1 VRAVENELKQLL
13 RDRAEEMRLPPEI
26 PRPVLRRARR
36 HRLINGALAGVFA
49 IAVIAG
55 GIVGVRAV
63 LVHRAGGSRPAGPP
77 SVGATQ
83 SPSAT
88 TEPTTSPSP
97 SDPTLGLPFP
107 VCDVSSVEGRFRN
120 PDTLGTAYVAT
131 RRGDLGG
138 CPPPGSAFTL
148 IAIDLDGDGQV
159 DASVGPIECNPINC
173 LAFQAPDLDGNGTS
187 ELAVIQE
194 HGSVLGVKFYA
205 VRDEAI
211 VPVEVAPPGDPEG
224 GFGPGDQPLFWLNGG
239 DAFDT
244 YALRCEDDAK
254 GRTLVAV
261 SAVQDPPDR
270 VDSVWKAHETTFQL
284 LASGELHVTG
294 TRDFQE
300 PSTQDRPSFV
310 LEDRVCGLNP

>member
-1 VRAVENELKQLL
+1 MENELKQLL

-36 HRLINGALAGVFA
+36 HRRINGALAGVAAF
-49 IAVIAG
+49 AVIAV
-55 GIVGVRAV
+55 GIIGVRAA
-63 LVHRAGGSRPAGPP
+63 LVHRTGVSTPAGPP
-77 SVGATQ
+77 TVEATL

-88 TEPTTSPSP
+88 TQPTTSPSP
-97 SDPTLGLPFP
+97 SDSIVGLPFP
-107 VCDVSSVEGRFRN
+107 VCDVSSVEGPFRD

-131 RRGDLGG
+131 RRGEVGG
-138 CPPPGSAFTL
+138 CPQPGSAFTL
-148 IAIDLDGDGQV
+148 IAIDLDGNGQV
-159 DASVGPIECNPINC
+159 DASFGPIECNPINC
-173 LAFQAPDLDGNGTS
+173 LAFKAPDLDGNGTS

-270 VDSVWKAHETTFQL
+270 VDSVWKAHETTLQL
-284 LASGELHVTG
+284 RASGELHVTG

-300 PSTQDRPSFV
+300 ASTQDWPSFV